1 MGLSD
6 KDSIDYRIRQAFTT
20 WKKIDET
27 DVRILEGMSLLGPR
41 NLALIAKHLEVP
53 TTTVRY
59 RVKRMLDNS
68 ILFLHLNPYHT
79 HMGLKKAVV
88 FVEATP
94 GLEDVLLES
103 MKLHNYWLFLCRAY
117 GPYEGCAGIW
127 TVPKG
132 REGNFV
138 GYLNTLKETGVA
150 RSFELYWTTC
160 HEGVNVQ
167 SRWFSIEENVWTFN
181 WDEWMKEVETIEGE
195 LPWTLKEPD
204 DWPIRV
210 DREDLLIIKEL
221 EIDGRRTMTDI
232 SKRLE
237 IPLETVKYHFREHI
251 SKRNLIEGYQVEI
264 YRFPSLISEYLFFKF
279 EFDTYEQLVK
289 FALSL
294 HDKPFPFHLGK
305 VLGENTLTTH
315 LYLPKWEFRKFIG
328 SLSKLI
334 KQGLLKSY
342 RYVIQDMFQTWRET
356 IPYQHFVDGKW
367 NYDEALY
374 LENLQSVLDKWGLG

>member
-1 MGLSD
+1 
-6 KDSIDYRIRQAFTT
+6 
-20 WKKIDET
+20 
-27 DVRILEGMSLLGPR
+27 
-41 NLALIAKHLEVP
+41 
-53 TTTVRY
+53 
-59 RVKRMLDNS
+59 
-68 ILFLHLNPYHT
+68 
-79 HMGLKKAVV
+79 MGLKKVVV
-88 FVEATP
+88 FVEAKP

-103 MKLHNYWLFLCRAY
+103 IKLHNYWLFLCRAY

-132 REGNFV
+132 REENFV
-138 GYLNTLKETGVA
+138 NYLNKLKETGVA

-167 SRWFSIEENVWTFN
+167 SRWFSVEENVWTFN

-221 EIDGRRTMTDI
+221 EIDGRRTFTDI

-315 LYLPKWEFRKFIG
+315 LYLPKWEFRKFVG

-342 RYVIQDMFQTWRET
+342 RYFIQDMFQTWRET
-356 IPYQHFVDGKW
+356 IPYQHFVEGKW

-374 LENLQSVLDKWGLG
+374 MDKLQRVLDKWGLG